1 MPLPELEAYYR
12 QQRKLRFERGDKPKN
27 IPFREACYPIFRLF
41 LMADRLFRKQKITI
55 LNPPPKNRT
64 QVIFA
69 CTHIFENDLE
79 NIYEKLGRGCWWF
92 VGDPRFMYQIG
103 RASCRERV

>member
-1 MPLPELEAYYR
+1 MEIKCKNIIHRLTMPLPELEAYYR

-69 CTHIFENDLE
+69 CTHIFENDIFYRL
-79 NIYEKLGRGCWWF
+79 IVF
-92 VGDPRFMYQIG
+92 
-103 RASCRERV
+103 ERYAHVPA